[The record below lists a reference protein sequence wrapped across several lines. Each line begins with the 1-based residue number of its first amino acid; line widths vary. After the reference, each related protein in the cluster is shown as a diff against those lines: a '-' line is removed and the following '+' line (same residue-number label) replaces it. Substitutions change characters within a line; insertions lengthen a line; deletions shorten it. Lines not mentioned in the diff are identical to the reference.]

1 MLEPAVSELKRSMET
16 LLNNEPI
23 NRKEGNVRQ
32 ANLER
37 NNAQSFGKAIEVL
50 SAIRQ

>member
-1 MLEPAVSELKRSMET
+1 MLEPAIGELKRSMDV

-23 NRKEGNVRQ
+23 NRREGNVRQ

-37 NNAQSFGKAIEVL
+37 NNAQSFRQAISVL
-50 SAIRQ
+50 EK